1 MTQLRSRKETWVKRM
16 ARFVGLSSEQR
27 VEAYRDLGLE
37 ALEKARA
44 THGRDAAL
52 YLNLAIQWIQLADAV
67 ASRTRSEAVECQAGR
82 VEKMRNN

>member
-1 MTQLRSRKETWVKRM
+1 MV
-16 ARFVGLSSEQR
+16 RFVELSSEQR

-67 ASRTRSEAVECQAGR
+67 ASRTRSEAVECEASPIEDVR
-82 VEKMRNN
+82 TN

>member
-1 MTQLRSRKETWVKRM
+1 MV
-16 ARFVGLSSEQR
+16 RFIDLSSEQR

-67 ASRTRSEAVECQAGR
+67 ASRSRSEATASQA
-82 VEKMRNN
+82 VHIQKIHTN

>member
-1 MTQLRSRKETWVKRM
+1 MV
-16 ARFVGLSSEQR
+16 RFVDLSSEQR

-52 YLNLAIQWIQLADAV
+52 YLNLAVQWMQLADAV
-67 ASRTRSEAVECQAGR
+67 ASRTRNEAIECQA
-82 VEKMRNN
+82 VDTENMRTD

>member
-1 MTQLRSRKETWVKRM
+1 M
-16 ARFVGLSSEQR
+16 
-27 VEAYRDLGLE
+27 EAYRDLGLE

-67 ASRTRSEAVECQAGR
+67 ASRTRSEAIERQAVHIG
-82 VEKMRNN
+82 KMRTN